1 MMSSRPVE
9 VRYTQAYLRRKQAL
23 VNDEVR
29 RSLELAEEAIAVDPD
44 HRLRRLERRDGNV
57 TDLNEPGLLV
67 SFRILDDQSIELV
80 EFMDLWDR

>member
-1 MMSSRPVE
+1 MSNRPVE
-9 VRYTQAYLRRKQAL
+9 VRYTQRYLRRKQAL

-44 HRLRRLERRDGNV
+44 HRLRRLERRDGTV
-57 TDLNEPGLLV
+57 TDRNEPGLLV
-67 SFRILDDQSIELV
+67 SFRMVDDQTIELV